1 MSSLLQ
7 FPKTFRRMRMR
18 QGLMQ
23 KVVALELG
31 LDAAVLCGIEK
42 GTRGP
47 LDEAG
52 LAKVADLFQLRG
64 NEIAELAWAA
74 RHDRAIARL
83 TSRGEF
89 SEEEAL
95 LISENLR
102 AWHYLKKDQRENW
115 LSTVKRISE
124 SAGAI
129 AALSSPT
136 SEMEAQMT

>member
-47 LDEAG
+47 LDEAE
-52 LAKVADLFQLRG
+52 LAKVAELFQLAG
-64 NEIAELAWAA
+64 DELTELVWAA
-74 RHDRAIARL
+74 HHDRLITPL
-83 TSRGEF
+83 KSRGA
-89 SEEEAL
+89 SEEEVM
-95 LISENLR
+95 LISENLC
-102 AWHYLKKDQRENW
+102 AWHHLKKDQRAGW
-115 LSTVKRISE
+115 LSTVKRMRE
-124 SAGAI
+124 SARAV
-129 AALSSPT
+129 AALSSPAGG
-136 SEMEAQMT
+136 MEAQMT